1 MQCFQDHRLASVP
14 PSSVGQ
20 VFGVPEGSMPGSRS
34 NPNLPSKSQV
44 VSPQPLRPLDR
55 KPSSGGPRN
64 RSPSTSTA
72 LSDLA
77 QQGDDTIYRPYTL
90 TNHSLIGKKQ
100 LNQLITL
107 LDKEGGIRGSNRNAD
122 IALRSVRAKREADEA
137 GGLANDGLRD
147 VL

>member
-1 MQCFQDHRLASVP
+1 
-14 PSSVGQ
+14 
-20 VFGVPEGSMPGSRS
+20 MPGSRS

-77 QQGDDTIYRPYTL
+77 QQGDDTVYHPYTI
-90 TNHSLIGKKQ
+90 TNRSLIGKKQ

-122 IALRSVRAKREADEA
+122 NALRSVRAKREADEA
-137 GGLANDGLRD
+137 GVLAIEGFSD